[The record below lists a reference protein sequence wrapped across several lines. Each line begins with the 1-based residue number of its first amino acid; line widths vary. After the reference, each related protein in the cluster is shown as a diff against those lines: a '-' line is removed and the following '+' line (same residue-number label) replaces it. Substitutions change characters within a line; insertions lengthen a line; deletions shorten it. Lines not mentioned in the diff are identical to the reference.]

1 MRLPSRT
8 LVLVAAAA
16 AFAPRLA
23 PAQSAYGQLQE
34 MCRQTGGDCD
44 PAIPPLPP
52 PQPVQRDG
60 GEQGAGVQQGE
71 AIQSTRPSQSTS
83 HRSVQPPKRTV
94 VHRPPPKKTTDQ
106 QIREQFTLGLV
117 QGFLNALLAPP
128 EPEGPRGPTPEELA
142 ERERQRVAEFQA
154 RAALVR
160 EQRAARDAQQS
171 SNMEAMAAV
180 MSAGWDQPAGAAGGG
195 SGAVELRGTTPML
208 FAPPV
213 YRSPAEAAPPSP
225 AVQRLSVLAAQSDD
239 VAALTAHF
247 ADLSIELDAAL
258 KDADA
263 IGRMSRRRAEEYQQ
277 MERTVAEGVSDAWDR
292 GLSMAVDGLLLGQK
306 KAIERVE
313 EVRSNARAWGELKD
327 LLHQAQRGADFLEDA
342 NDKLDDVSA
351 LARERD
357 FRQDL
362 EYLADR
368 FGGKY
373 VEYGK
378 SILASAR
385 SVREDLQILHRQGEL
400 NGFDQRYQQQ
410 RARVGKRLATLL
422 ADVKTTRRELSA
434 RTGIAEKDLALPAV
448 PPPRGSFG
456 TQAPPV
462 PVD

>member
-1 MRLPSRT
+1 MRPVPRT

-16 AFAPRLA
+16 ALAPRPA

-34 MCRQTGGDCD
+34 MCRQTGGDCN
-44 PAIPPLPP
+44 PAIPPLSP

-60 GEQGAGVQQGE
+60 GEQGGGVQQGE

-83 HRSVQPPKRTV
+83 HRSVQSPKRTV
-94 VHRPPPKKTTDQ
+94 VHRAPPKKTTDQ
-106 QIREQFTLGLV
+106 QIREQVTLGLV
-117 QGFLNALLAPP
+117 QGFLNALLAP
-128 EPEGPRGPTPEELA
+128 EPEGPRGPTLEELA
-142 ERERQRVAEFQA
+142 ERERQRVAELQA

-195 SGAVELRGTTPML
+195 SGAVQLGGTTPTL

-239 VAALTAHF
+239 VAALSAHF

-258 KDADA
+258 KEADA
-263 IGRMSRRRAEEYQQ
+263 IGRMSRHRAEEYQQ
-277 MERTVAEGVSDAWDR
+277 MERTVAKGVSDAWDR

-313 EVRSNARAWGELKD
+313 EVRSNARAWDELKD

-410 RARVGKRLATLL
+410 RARVDKRLTTLL

-434 RTGIAEKDLALPAV
+434 RTGIAEEDLALPAV

>member
-1 MRLPSRT
+1 MRPPSLT
-8 LVLVAAAA
+8 LALVAAATA
-16 AFAPRLA
+16 LAPRPA

-34 MCRQTGGDCD
+34 MCRQMGGDCN
-44 PAIPPLPP
+44 PTAPPLPP
-52 PQPVQRDG
+52 PQRDG
-60 GEQGAGVQQGE
+60 GEQGGGVQQGE
-71 AIQSTRPSQSTS
+71 GIQATRPSQSTS
-83 HRSVQPPKRTV
+83 HRSVQSPQRTV
-94 VHRPPPKKTTDQ
+94 VHRPPPRKTADQ
-106 QIREQFTLGLV
+106 QLREQVTLGLV
-117 QGFLNALLAPP
+117 QGFLDALLAP

-142 ERERQRVAEFQA
+142 ERERQRVAELQA
-154 RAALVR
+154 RAALVG
-160 EQRAARDAQQS
+160 EQRAARDAQQA

-180 MSAGWDQPAGAAGGG
+180 MSAGWDQPAGATGGG
-195 SGAVELRGTTPML
+195 SGAVQLGGTTPAL

-213 YRSPAEAAPPSP
+213 YRSPAEAVPPSP
-225 AVQRLSVLAAQSDD
+225 AVQRLSVLAAQSGD
-239 VAALTAHF
+239 VAALAAHF
-247 ADLSIELDAAL
+247 AELSVELNAAL

-263 IGRMSRRRAEEYQQ
+263 IGRRSRRRAEEYQQ

-292 GLSMAVDGLLLGQK
+292 GLSMAVDGLLLGHE

-400 NGFDQRYQQQ
+400 NGFDQQYQQQ
-410 RARVGKRLATLL
+410 RARVGRRLATLL
-422 ADVKTTRRELSA
+422 SDVKTTRRELSA

-448 PPPRGSFG
+448 PPPRGSFR